1 MGEASLYVASIA
13 FEYANVL
20 ANVLAST
27 AFVLPK
33 ARLFVASPL
42 KPLFGKERKTMRAN
56 TNKLNFY
63 VSDEVRKKL
72 EKLSKDS
79 GLTMTAVIT
88 KLISEREIHPLKTD
102 ELLKI
107 YNELNHIGNNI
118 NQIAHVANAER
129 HISDSRI
136 DSVVNLMN
144 DVWRCVRSYK

>member
-1 MGEASLYVASIA
+1 MGEAVLYAASIA
-13 FEYANVL
+13 FGY

-42 KPLFGKERKTMRAN
+42 KPLFWKQKKTKRAN
-56 TNKLNFY
+56 ANKLNFY
-63 VSDEVRKKL
+63 VSDAVRKKL

-88 KLISEREIHPLKTD
+88 KLILEYEIHPLKTD
-102 ELLKI
+102 EFLKI

-118 NQIAHVANAER
+118 NQIAHIANAEK
-129 HISDSRI
+129 HISDSLI

-144 DVWRCVRSYK
+144 DVWRCVRNYK